1 MTGTEESRE
10 VFMASPLTY
19 LSFLIPT
26 LFLASM
32 PSWSQQTPAQAEPAV
47 QCKPMSQRT
56 GELGCWTLADQ
67 PIGPLTKS
75 QVFWHLD
82 TYPTPAAANA
92 AKGPRGVVANSF
104 GKNWLLTIEIDAW
117 QAPAGGEHVA
127 TIGPLPIPAA
137 DSYTATYVEAIFTPG
152 MKSAIHD
159 HPGPEAFFTVTG
171 ETCLETSEGMSVERP
186 GGPPVIVAA
195 GLPMQLTAIGKDNR
209 QGFALVLHDQSQPG
223 GHPVH
228 NWTPKDLCKY

>member
-1 MTGTEESRE
+1 MRSL
-10 VFMASPLTY
+10 LTCR
-19 LSFLIPT
+19 SFLIAT
-26 LFLASM
+26 LSLAPIAS
-32 PSWSQQTPAQAEPAV
+32 SSQQIPVQAAPAV

-56 GELGCWTLADQ
+56 GELGCWILADQ
-67 PIGPLTKS
+67 PIGQLTKS
-75 QVFWHLD
+75 QVYWHLD
-82 TYPTPAAANA
+82 TYPTQEAATA

-104 GKNWLLTIEIDAW
+104 GKNWLLTIETEAW
-117 QAPAGGEHVA
+117 NAPPGGEHVA
-127 TIGPLPIPAA
+127 TIGPLPLPAA
-137 DSYTATYVEAIFTPG
+137 DGYTASYMEAAFTPG

-159 HPGPEAFFTVTG
+159 HPGPEAFYTLTG

-195 GLPMQLTAIGKDNR
+195 GLPMELTAIGKEKR

-228 NWTPKDLCKY
+228 NWTPKALCKD